1 MGTGRATFASL
12 FFDILVKFSGIK
24 EQPIVPVEIWIC

>member
-1 MGTGRATFASL
+1 MGTGRATFAF